1 MPFMLEDFLNLYR
14 FKKEL
19 IKQWEM
25 PQDTMYYIDVELVN
39 IVKSWFQMC
48 YEKGNYTDVQMGE
61 EIKKIYMIEDVNKA
75 AEKVVY
81 KNKNHDIAKWIFTQ
95 DTEKIFEYIKEY
107 KKKHR
112 LKKIIKKVLEKL

>member
-1 MPFMLEDFLNLYR
+1 MLEDFLNLYR